1 MSRLLLTIDQT
12 PCRASYG
19 LLGHEAFRIDLRD
32 RQRQVVQDNI
42 ARVVAR
48 GDRLAQINPGDGIAV
63 IAAEAYLSEEPA
75 VDIALKFVERP
86 VFSVIEARAI
96 DIVI

>member
-19 LLGHEAFRIDLRD
+19 LLGQEAFRRDLAAS
-32 RQRQVVQDNI
+32 QRGVVQENI
-42 ARVVAR
+42 ARYVAR
-48 GDRLAQINPGDGIAV
+48 GDRMATIMPGNSVVD
-63 IAAEAYLSEEPA
+63 IAAEAYLDEPA
-75 VDIALKFVERP
+75 VEVTIASVERP
-86 VFSVIEARAI
+86 IIGVTEATAI